1 MRLLLVEDDQ
11 ELSRAVEHALATEGY
26 TVDAVSTGAGALF
39 LAGEADYDAVVLDL
53 GLPDIDGLQ
62 VLAKLRLQHSALPV
76 LILTARDSV
85 EDRVGGLDAGADDY
99 LSKPFDIPELVAR
112 LRAVTRRAVGRSAN
126 TLNVGDVTLDPAA
139 HTVQCS
145 GQVIEVSGKEYALL
159 HKFMENPGRLLTK
172 DQLESSLY
180 AWGESISSNAVEVY
194 IHGLRKKIGK
204 DFIKTVRGIGYGVGL
219 E

>member
-11 ELSRAVEHALATEGY
+11 ELSRAVEHALAAEGY

>member
-26 TVDAVSTGAGALF
+26 SVDAVSTGAGALF

>member
-26 TVDAVSTGAGALF
+26 TVDALSTGAGALF

-62 VLAKLRLQHSALPV
+62 VLAKLRLQHSTLPV

>member
-62 VLAKLRLQHSALPV
+62 VLAKLRLQHSTLPV

>member
-62 VLAKLRLQHSALPV
+62 VLAKLRLQHSTLPV

-139 HTVQCS
+139 HTVQRS
-145 GQVIEVSGKEYALL
+145 GQLIEVSGKEYALL

>member
-1 MRLLLVEDDQ
+1 
-11 ELSRAVEHALATEGY
+11 
-26 TVDAVSTGAGALF
+26 
-39 LAGEADYDAVVLDL
+39 
-53 GLPDIDGLQ
+53 
-62 VLAKLRLQHSALPV
+62 
-76 LILTARDSV
+76 
-85 EDRVGGLDAGADDY
+85 
-99 LSKPFDIPELVAR
+99 
-112 LRAVTRRAVGRSAN
+112 VGRSAN

>member
-126 TLNVGDVTLDPAA
+126 RLNVGDVTLDPAA

>member
-26 TVDAVSTGAGALF
+26 SVDAVSTGAGALF
-39 LAGEADYDAVVLDL
+39 LAGEADYNAVVLDL

>member
-39 LAGEADYDAVVLDL
+39 LAGEADYNAVVLDL

>member
-53 GLPDIDGLQ
+53 GLPDIDGLH
-62 VLAKLRLQHSALPV
+62 VLAKLRLQHSTLPV